1 MNDAAKRMMAAA
13 NTEALFAAAHAA
25 IPLEARK
32 ADLLAK
38 MRRLHYNASVA
49 AGFTPDE
56 ALTLCMDAVGT
67 E

>member
-1 MNDAAKRMMAAA
+1 MNDAAKRMMSAA

>member
-1 MNDAAKRMMAAA
+1 MNDAARRMVSAA
-13 NTEALFAAAHAA
+13 NTEALFAAAYAA

-49 AGFTPDE
+49 AGFTSDE

>member
-1 MNDAAKRMMAAA
+1 MNDAAKRMMSAA

-32 ADLLAK
+32 AELLAK

-49 AGFTPDE
+49 QGFTPDE